1 MRKAFKLSD
10 VVVTEN
16 IASRNGQDVT
26 AHTLQATFGFKA
38 VEFGEYL
45 NQSDRQIAL
54 NNAYDGCFALAK
66 ALDID
71 PKFVGFN
78 GMLGVAFGSRG
89 RSAAMAHYEPSNR
102 VINLTKNSGFGSFGH
117 EFSMPMTISFL
128 VR

>member
-1 MRKAFKLSD
+1 MLQHIPCKL
-10 VVVTEN
+10 
-16 IASRNGQDVT
+16 
-26 AHTLQATFGFKA
+26 TFGFKA

-45 NQSDRQIAL
+45 NESDRQIAL

-89 RSAAMAHYEPSNR
+89 RSLRWHITSH
-102 VINLTKNSGFGSFGH
+102 LT
-117 EFSMPMTISFL
+117 
-128 VR
+128 V

>member
-1 MRKAFKLSD
+1 MT
-10 VVVTEN
+10 VV
-16 IASRNGQDVT
+16 
-26 AHTLQATFGFKA
+26 
-38 VEFGEYL
+38 
-45 NQSDRQIAL
+45 
-54 NNAYDGCFALAK
+54 FALAK

-102 VINLTKNSGFGSFGH
+102 VINLTKNSVLARLVMN
-117 EFSMPMTISFL
+117 FSMPMTISFL

>member
-1 MRKAFKLSD
+1 M
-10 VVVTEN
+10 
-16 IASRNGQDVT
+16 
-26 AHTLQATFGFKA
+26 
-38 VEFGEYL
+38 